1 MNFLN
6 ADSLPGEDR
15 AEIDLFPTETDTA
28 AMGDH
33 DGSVVERVVDVRQ
46 PLVGEWRRCRHR
58 QDTSCLTPRVVVP
71 C

>member
-6 ADSLPGEDR
+6 ANSLPGEDR

-33 DGSVVERVVDVRQ
+33 DGSVVE
-46 PLVGEWRRCRHR
+46 G
-58 QDTSCLTPRVVVP
+58 
-71 C
+71 